1 MFGSLAPAR
10 RRLVLTLLVALVLV
24 AGLVTAVAVRAGFG
38 RAAVRPVAQQVA
50 GPVLLL
56 PGYGGSTTG
65 LSVLAQR
72 LRAAGKDVTV
82 LELPDHAQGDLAGQA
97 AVLGA
102 AAKAALRRTG
112 APSVDVVGY
121 SAGGVVARLWAKR
134 YGGDRLARRVIT
146 LGSPQHGTA
155 LAALGSLLAGECPLA
170 CQQLISTSPV
180 LAQLN
185 TSPEVPAGPVFVS
198 FWTSHDQ
205 VVLPPESAE
214 LTGALNIEIQDGVH
228 GYDSGAGFLVLKDGP
243 IKTIDDLKGKVIA
256 VLTLGSATH
265 MEVRAMLRKH
275 NLEDKR
281 DYSTIE
287 AQFGNMKPLLL
298 QGKAD
303 LISIAPPFSYDPE
316 LQAKS
321 RMLFN
326 PADSFGPIQITAWT
340 ARAEFL
346 QKNRPALVDFMEDVI
361 RSIRWY
367 IDPKNHAE
375 AVAIVAAYTK
385 QRPEQIDFVFT
396 PHEFYRDPNGEP
408 DLDAL
413 QSNLDKQQNLGLLDY
428 QLDIR
433 KYADLSIVKEAAARL
448 R

>member
-1 MFGSLAPAR
+1 MVLLGFLLFGAGAQAEPVKIRLAWVFTPASLGP
-10 RRLVLTLLVALVLV
+10 LLFPKPELTPHRDKTYTYEPMHFAS
-24 AGLVTAVAVRAGFG
+24 TAVEV
-38 RAAVRPVAQQVA
+38 
-50 GPVLLL
+50 
-56 PGYGGSTTG
+56 
-65 LSVLAQR
+65 
-72 LRAAGKDVTV
+72 
-82 LELPDHAQGDLAGQA
+82 
-97 AVLGA
+97 
-102 AAKAALRRTG
+102 AAL
-112 APSVDVVGY
+112 AS
-121 SAGGVVARLWAKR
+121 
-134 YGGDRLARRVIT
+134 GDIDIANLSFAAI
-146 LGSPQHGTA
+146 GTA
-155 LAALGSLLAGECPLA
+155 IEKAHMDDLR
-170 CQQLISTSPV
+170 
-180 LAQLN
+180 
-185 TSPEVPAGPVFVS
+185 VFA
-198 FWTSHDQ
+198 D
-205 VVLPPESAE
+205 
-214 LTGALNIEIQDGVH
+214 EIQDGVH
-228 GYDSGAGFLVLKDGP
+228 GYDSGAGFLVAKEGP

-408 DLDAL
+408 DIDAL

-448 R
+448 K

>member
-1 MFGSLAPAR
+1 MRFASRVVMVLLGFLLFGAGAQAEPVKIRLAWVFTPASLGP
-10 RRLVLTLLVALVLV
+10 LLFPKPELTPHRDKTYTYEPMHFAS
-24 AGLVTAVAVRAGFG
+24 TAVEV
-38 RAAVRPVAQQVA
+38 
-50 GPVLLL
+50 
-56 PGYGGSTTG
+56 
-65 LSVLAQR
+65 
-72 LRAAGKDVTV
+72 
-82 LELPDHAQGDLAGQA
+82 
-97 AVLGA
+97 
-102 AAKAALRRTG
+102 
-112 APSVDVVGY
+112 
-121 SAGGVVARLWAKR
+121 
-134 YGGDRLARRVIT
+134 
-146 LGSPQHGTA
+146 TA
-155 LAALGSLLAGECPLA
+155 LASGDIDIANLSF
-170 CQQLISTSPV
+170 
-180 LAQLN
+180 
-185 TSPEVPAGPVFVS
+185 PAIGTAIERAHMDDLRIFA
-198 FWTSHDQ
+198 D
-205 VVLPPESAE
+205 
-214 LTGALNIEIQDGVH
+214 EIQDGVH
-228 GYDSGAGFLVLKDGP
+228 GYDSGAGFLVAKDGP

-448 R
+448 K

>member
-1 MFGSLAPAR
+1 MDD
-10 RRLVLTLLVALVLV
+10 
-24 AGLVTAVAVRAGFG
+24 
-38 RAAVRPVAQQVA
+38 
-50 GPVLLL
+50 
-56 PGYGGSTTG
+56 
-65 LSVLAQR
+65 
-72 LRAAGKDVTV
+72 LRIFAD
-82 LELPDHAQGDLAGQA
+82 
-97 AVLGA
+97 
-102 AAKAALRRTG
+102 
-112 APSVDVVGY
+112 
-121 SAGGVVARLWAKR
+121 
-134 YGGDRLARRVIT
+134 
-146 LGSPQHGTA
+146 
-155 LAALGSLLAGECPLA
+155 
-170 CQQLISTSPV
+170 
-180 LAQLN
+180 
-185 TSPEVPAGPVFVS
+185 
-198 FWTSHDQ
+198 
-205 VVLPPESAE
+205 
-214 LTGALNIEIQDGVH
+214 EIQDGVH

-361 RSIRWY
+361 HSIRWY

-448 R
+448 K

>member
-1 MFGSLAPAR
+1 MRFASRVVMVLLGFLLFGAGAQAEPVKIRLAWVFTPASLGP
-10 RRLVLTLLVALVLV
+10 LLFPKPELTPHRDKTYTYEPMHFAS
-24 AGLVTAVAVRAGFG
+24 TAVEV
-38 RAAVRPVAQQVA
+38 
-50 GPVLLL
+50 
-56 PGYGGSTTG
+56 
-65 LSVLAQR
+65 
-72 LRAAGKDVTV
+72 
-82 LELPDHAQGDLAGQA
+82 
-97 AVLGA
+97 
-102 AAKAALRRTG
+102 
-112 APSVDVVGY
+112 
-121 SAGGVVARLWAKR
+121 
-134 YGGDRLARRVIT
+134 
-146 LGSPQHGTA
+146 TA
-155 LAALGSLLAGECPLA
+155 LASGDIDIANFSF
-170 CQQLISTSPV
+170 
-180 LAQLN
+180 
-185 TSPEVPAGPVFVS
+185 PAIGTAIERAHMDDLRIFA
-198 FWTSHDQ
+198 D
-205 VVLPPESAE
+205 
-214 LTGALNIEIQDGVH
+214 EIQDGVH